1 MLEDKVSKKKNIYN
15 ILIIVV
21 FMIMIILGATYAL
34 TIWRSTENTEL
45 TLRIGDISGIY
56 CEVGDPI
63 NISNL
68 GPVFDYEKDGEV
80 LTFSIDNQTNEVTKT
95 SATFNI
101 TTISDN
107 LKEDSFKYK
116 LLYSTDNTT
125 YELLKEGTFKDSTN
139 NSKIELLENYD
150 IAISQKVHFKLII
163 YIDGNMENPN
173 DMRSGSLVGYLTA
186 CKIVKIDES
195 GANAPALTDA
205 LIPVMYD
212 ETTSTWVKAD
222 SSNSDLS
229 WYNYEDKKWAN
240 AVLVSSTNRST
251 YQSASAGTTIADAD
265 ILAFYVWIPRYKY
278 KVWNKDK
285 VIGTQ
290 SYNAQTTGIDI
301 VFESDTD
308 STGTIS
314 CTYSYAAPS
323 STAGSPNETC
333 TGSNGD
339 YYTHPAFT
347 FGTDELKGFW
357 MGKFELS
364 SSNPATGTSYGGGNT
379 TSLTPRI
386 LPNVTS
392 WRNNTVSNYWKVI
405 YDMQTSN
412 NIYGLPTSRTNADSH
427 MLTNMEW
434 GAVAY
439 LTNSKYGR
447 CTNGSCTEV
456 SINGAW
462 DNSDGG
468 SSYSNYYT
476 TKTGCGPI
484 ASGST
489 SYGTTCNA
497 YNTTLGQIASTT
509 GNVYGVYDL
518 SGGAL
523 EYVMGN
529 MSSSNGTSYTYN
541 ARSAGT
547 NFTYSTDTAKY
558 LIPYAYGTT
567 NDDQTAYNR
576 GRLGD
581 ATSEVVTFASYS
593 GWYNDY
599 ANFPYSSYSWFRR
612 GGFLDSSSFAGP
624 FGFVSS
630 AGSNGAGYSGRAALL
645 VLL

>member
-1 MLEDKVSKKKNIYN
+1 MLEDNVSKKKNIYN

-34 TIWRSTENTEL
+34 TLWRSTENTEL

-63 NISNL
+63 NISNI

-150 IAISQKVHFKLII
+150 VAISQKVHFKLII
-163 YIDGNMENPN
+163 YIDGNMENPIS
-173 DMRSGSLVGYLTA
+173 MRSGSLVGYLTA
-186 CKIVKIDES
+186 CKIVEVDKS

-205 LIPVMYD
+205 LIPVSYD
-212 ETTSTWVKAD
+212 EATSTWVKANAGNND
-222 SSNSDLS
+222 FS
-229 WYNYEDKKWAN
+229 WYNYDKKRWAN

-251 YQSASAGTTIADAD
+251 YQSASAGTTIADDD

-278 KVWNKDK
+278 KVWNINK
-285 VIGTQ
+285 VIGTD
-290 SYNAQTTGIDI
+290 SYDAYNTGVDI
-301 VFESDTD
+301 VFENGTS
-308 STGTIS
+308 STGVIS
-314 CTYSYAAPS
+314 CTYSYAAAS
-323 STAGSPNETC
+323 STAGKPSETC
-333 TGSNGD
+333 TRSNGY

-347 FGTDELKGFW
+347 FGSQKLTGFW
-357 MGKFELS
+357 IGKFELS
-364 SSNPATGTSYGGGNT
+364 SSNSATGTSYGGGEST
-379 TSLTPRI
+379 TLTPRI
-386 LPNVTS
+386 LPNVAS
-392 WRNNTVSNYWKVI
+392 WRYNTVSNYWKVI
-405 YDMQTSN
+405 YDMQASN
-412 NIYGLPTSRTNADSH
+412 NIYGLPTSRTNVDSH

-456 SINGAW
+456 SKNGY
-462 DNSDGG
+462 GEK
-468 SSYSNYYT
+468 SNFT
-476 TKTGCGPI
+476 TMTGCGPI
-484 ASGST
+484 ASGGT

-497 YNTTLGQIASTT
+497 YNTTLGQMASNT
-509 GNVYGVYDL
+509 GNIYGVYDM
-518 SGGAL
+518 SGGAG

-529 MSSSNGTSYTYN
+529 ISSADGTTYTYN
-541 ARSAGT
+541 AGNAGS
-547 NFTYSTDTAKY
+547 NFAYSTSNAKY
-558 LIPYAYGTT
+558 LTIYAYGTGNT
-567 NDDQTAYNR
+567 SQTAYNK
-576 GRLGD
+576 GKLGD
-581 ATSEVVTFASYS
+581 ATAEIVLSSGGPG
-593 GWYNDY
+593 GWYGDY
-599 ANFPYSSYSWFRR
+599 INFPTPRLSWFVR
-612 GGFLDSSSFAGP
+612 GGSFYDDSVIGSFSLGAYDGSKHVDSST
-624 FGFVSS
+624 
-630 AGSNGAGYSGRAALL
+630 RAALSIAG
-645 VLL
+645 

>member
-34 TIWRSTENTEL
+34 TLWRSTENTEL

-101 TTISDN
+101 TTISNN

-125 YELLKEGTFKDSTN
+125 YKLLKEGTFKDSTN

-150 IAISQKVHFKLII
+150 IAISQKVHFKLVI

-186 CKIVKIDES
+186 CKIVEVDES

-205 LIPVMYD
+205 LIPVSYD
-212 ETTSTWVKAD
+212 EATSTWVKANA
-222 SSNSDLS
+222 SNNDFS
-229 WYNYEDKKWAN
+229 WYNYDKKRWAN

-251 YQSASAGTTIADAD
+251 YQSASAGTAIADAD

-278 KVWNKDK
+278 KVWNINK
-285 VIGTQ
+285 VIGTD

-301 VFESDTD
+301 VFESGTD

-314 CTYSYAAPS
+314 CTYSYEEPS
-323 STAGSPNETC
+323 TETGSPNETC
-333 TGSNGD
+333 TGNNDD

-347 FGTDELKGFW
+347 FGDDELKGFW

-364 SSNPATGTSYGGGNT
+364 SETPSATNGGGIST
-379 TSLTPRI
+379 TLTPRI
-386 LPNVTS
+386 LPSVIS
-392 WRNNTVSNYWKVI
+392 WRRNTVSNFWKVI
-405 YDMQTSN
+405 YDMQASN
-412 NIYGLPTSRTNADSH
+412 NIYGLPTSRANADSH

-447 CTNGSCTEV
+447 CTNGSCIEVTINNCSNYITGIGADEV
-456 SINGAW
+456 SAT
-462 DNSDGG
+462 G
-468 SSYSNYYT
+468 SST
-476 TKTGCGPI
+476 TCTIDTNKY
-484 ASGST
+484 SGSK
-489 SYGTTCNA
+489 GM
-497 YNTTLGQIASTT
+497 LASTT
-509 GNVYGVYDL
+509 GNVYGVYDM
-518 SGGAL
+518 SGGTE

-541 ARSAGT
+541 AKSAGT
-547 NFTYSTDTAKY
+547 NFTYSIDNAKY
-558 LIPYAYGTT
+558 LTSYAYGTAE
-567 NDDQTAYNR
+567 NDQTAYNR

-581 ATSEVVTFASYS
+581 ATSEVVLSS
-593 GWYNDY
+593 SGSGGWYGDL
-599 ANFPYSSYSWFRR
+599 ATFPRSGFSWFLRGRR
-612 GGFLDSSSFAGP
+612 FNDDSDAGP
-624 FGFVSS
+624 FCFRPYSGVS
-630 AGSNGAGYSGRAALL
+630 APTYSGRAALSIAN
-645 VLL
+645 

>member
-34 TIWRSTENTEL
+34 TLWRSTENTEL

-63 NISNL
+63 NISNI

-186 CKIVKIDES
+186 CKIFDPNSVKLDNS
-195 GANAPALTDA
+195 GANRPVLTDE
-205 LIPVMYD
+205 LIPVVYN
-212 ETTSTWVKAD
+212 ESTSTWVKAD
-222 SSNSDLS
+222 TESSTSTYG
-229 WYNYEDKKWAN
+229 WYDYDQKKWAN

-251 YQSASAGTTIADAD
+251 YQSASAGTAIADAD

-278 KVWNKDK
+278 KVWNINK
-285 VIGTQ
+285 VIGTD
-290 SYNAQTTGIDI
+290 SYSAQTTGIDI
-301 VFESDTD
+301 VFEEGTN

-314 CTYSYAAPS
+314 CIYSYAAPS
-323 STAGSPNETC
+323 STAESPNEIC

-347 FGTDELKGFW
+347 FGDQELTGFW

-364 SSNPATGTSYGGGNT
+364 SSDPQEGESYGGGET
-379 TSLTPRI
+379 TTLTPRI

-392 WRNNTVSNYWKVI
+392 WRNNPVSNFWKVI

-412 NIYGLPTSRTNADSH
+412 NIYGLTTSRTNVDSH

-456 SINGAW
+456 SINGY
-462 DNSDGG
+462 GET
-468 SSYSNYYT
+468 SNWT
-476 TKTGCGPI
+476 TMTGCGPI
-484 ASGST
+484 ASGSP
-489 SYGTTCNA
+489 SFGTTCNA
-497 YNTTLGQIASTT
+497 YNNTLGQTASTT
-509 GNVYGVYDL
+509 GNIYGVYDM
-518 SGGAL
+518 SGGAN

-529 MSSSNGTSYTYN
+529 MSNSNGTTYTYN
-541 ARSAGT
+541 ASGAGS

-558 LIPYAYGTT
+558 LTPYAYGTT
-567 NDDQTAYNR
+567 YKDQTAYNR

-581 ATSEVVTFASYS
+581 ATSEVVTKANY

-599 ANFPYSSYSWFRR
+599 ADFPYSSRSWFLR
-612 GGFLDSSSFAGP
+612 GGPFVNSGLYGPFYFYAGP
-624 FGFVSS
+624 GTSDIIS
-630 AGSNGAGYSGRAALL
+630 SGRAALL